1 MATVALSAFT
11 ICAVPTQVSHSHVNG
26 TYHAEDAVK
35 QRTRRTRLLIF
46 VGGLL
51 AAIGVLNVVLVNADM
66 NRLERQG
73 PERLAL
79 AGGGVDHFVPSILS
93 NLQRAQQPP
102 NTVSVILADDP
113 RHSLAFVEDK
123 RALERWLSL
132 TGLSLAALFIG
143 LENTIPNSTARA
155 RSPTGTD
162 LSRLLSLVALAYGSL
177 SIFESG

>member
-1 MATVALSAFT
+1 
-11 ICAVPTQVSHSHVNG
+11 VPTQVSQSHVNG
-26 TYHAEDAVK
+26 TYHAEEAQK
-35 QRTRRTRLLIF
+35 EHTRRTRVLILI
-46 VGGLL
+46 GGLL
-51 AAIGVLNVVLVNADM
+51 ALVGAINVVLVNADM

-79 AGGGVDHFVPSILS
+79 AGGGIDHFVPSILS
-93 NLQRAQQPP
+93 NLQRAQQAP

-113 RHSLAFVEDK
+113 RHSLPFVEDK

-143 LENTIPNSTARA
+143 LENTIPISTARV

-162 LSRLLSLVALAYGSL
+162 LSRLLILVSLAYGSL